1 MLSKEQI
8 DSLITEATSWLG
20 TKYHPHARVKG
31 AGVDCAQL
39 LIGVTEGAGVLSQ
52 VTIRQGYSTVVPQGT
67 EYVDV
72 ILQYCDEITENE
84 VQPGDLA
91 LYKTS
96 HGWMHSAIVV
106 RWPDY
111 VIHATEMRGV
121 IATHGNED
129 ILRGKPR
136 RFFRL
141 KGGK

>member
-1 MLSKEQI
+1 MLNKAQI
-8 DSLITEATSWLG
+8 DALIAEAKAWLG
-20 TKYHPHARVKG
+20 TKYHAHARVRG

-111 VIHATEMRGV
+111 VIHATEKRGV
-121 IATHGNED
+121 IASHGTED
-129 ILRGKPR
+129 FLRGKPR

-141 KGGK
+141 KGGN

>member
-1 MLSKEQI
+1 MLTKEQ
-8 DSLITEATSWLG
+8 TEALIAEAKTWLK
-20 TKYHPHARVKG
+20 TPYHAHACIKK

-39 LIGVTEGAGVLSQ
+39 LIGVVVGAGIVSPFE
-52 VTIRQGYSTVVPQGT
+52 VRQDYSTVVPQGT

-72 ILQYCDEITENE
+72 ILKYCDEITEHE
-84 VQPGDLA
+84 AQPGVLA

-106 RWPDY
+106 EWPSA
-111 VIHATEMRGV
+111 VIHATEKRGV
-121 IATHGNED
+121 IMTSGDED

-141 KGGK
+141 RGGN